1 MKTKDENKI
10 EDCFSMNSSFMIFP
24 RIVIVMALSILSWS
38 GLHAQYSQLPSLV
51 YPLENNYSYEQTKLG
66 YFMNLN
72 YAETTDIDKAI
83 FGLAMGKVE
92 RYRFCQNGTF
102 ALTNIDKEGRIS
114 FFNQTGLDIGFLSV
128 SPSAMNLTFKDGWSK
143 KPFGSLVMT
152 QVVTALIS
160 ASDLQLGAYDKV
172 KVIVNNNEVQ
182 SSIPYK
188 MQNGDV
194 TLVATR
200 NDQGSAGWI
209 GTVSNN
215 GLHLGT
221 NGNSQFFIDNS
232 QNVYI
237 GMSKEEAN
245 RVKAELRSKYNL
257 FVRQGILSED
267 YAIAPQ
273 STWSD
278 FVFNTNYNLPQL
290 HDVESFINENNHLPD
305 VPSAKQVAEEGY
317 SQHEINRVL
326 LQKIEE
332 LTLYT
337 IKQEK
342 EIQTLKKELN
352 NRNK

>member
-1 MKTKDENKI
+1 MKTKDEKRNK
-10 EDCFSMNSSFMIFP
+10 DCFSMNSSFMIFP
-24 RIVIVMALSILSWS
+24 RIVVVMALSILSCS

-51 YPLENNYSYEQTKLG
+51 YPLEKNYSYVQTKLG

-72 YAETTDIDKAI
+72 YEETADIDRAI
-83 FGLAMGKVE
+83 FGLAMGKIE
-92 RYRFCQNGTF
+92 RYRFCQNGTL
-102 ALTNIDKEGRIS
+102 ALTNIDKDGRIG
-114 FFNQTGLDIGFLSV
+114 FFDRHGRNIGFLSV
-128 SPSAMNLTFKDGWSK
+128 SPSAMNLTFKDG
-143 KPFGSLVMT
+143 PQNRVLGSLVMT
-152 QVVTALIS
+152 QAITALIS
-160 ASDLQLGAYDKV
+160 ASGLQLGAYDKV
-172 KVIVNNNEVQ
+172 KVTIDNNEVR
-182 SSIPYK
+182 STIPYK
-188 MQNGDV
+188 MDYGNV
-194 TLVATR
+194 TLVVAR
-200 NDQGSAGWI
+200 NEQGSAGWI

-221 NGNSQFFIDNS
+221 NGTSQFFIDNG

-245 RVKAELRSKYNL
+245 RVKAELRNKYNL